1 MKKILIFICII
12 LFALPLFATN
22 NCLDFDGNQAEVNI
36 PNHSSLN
43 PGSNGLTIEAW
54 INTSNNANN
63 WPMIINKVDG
73 DGYQLFQTKTSN
85 KIAFQIYINS
95 TSYSVWGQVINDGKW
110 HHVVGRRNGNLVSV
124 YKDGVE
130 TAKTVTGANGNLSS
144 YCGLSIANSSGG
156 GNTFIGRID
165 EVRIW
170 NRALSND
177 EILDS
182 MFKELDGTESNL
194 QAYYQ
199 FNQTSGHNLPDLTS
213 NNNNGTLHWAMDN
226 GDWVTSYAPI
236 ATVITKDLTNVRGV
250 WSARTSFA
258 SSIMTISDPDISG
271 NDRIIFGHNDGGL
284 SPNTSDVPGTINRRL
299 NRVWRLEEYGTLTGD
314 VKFDCTD
321 FGICNGSDLRLLVD
335 ADGTFSDATIV
346 TGSYSAPNFTVSGH
360 TFEHSYY
367 YTLAST
373 TSDNTLPV
381 VLTTFTAQYL
391 ENNPT
396 LYWNTQSETDNMGW
410 FVYRNEE
417 NDFTTSEKISEFIEG
432 HGTTSEPHDYV
443 YHDAELEL
451 ISGNRYWYWIQSINF
466 GGAFHRYGPEVLN
479 IPDIPEDH
487 SSPVIPKQYG
497 LHQNEPNPL
506 GIGKETTKISFL
518 LPKTARAEIKIYNIR
533 GELVKDLYKGVA
545 YTDDEVKDIIWDGR
559 DENGILQKT
568 GIYLYQLKVDGKPYE
583 VKRLILLR

>member
-1 MKKILIFICII
+1 MSTK
-12 LFALPLFATN
+12 LFATN
-22 NCLDFDGNQAEVNI
+22 NCLDFDGVQAEVNI

-54 INTSNNANN
+54 INTSNNASN
-63 WPMIINKVDG
+63 WPMIINKTDENV

-95 TSYSVWGQVINDGKW
+95 TSYSVWGQDINDGKW

-182 MFKELDGTESNL
+182 MFIELDGTESNL

-213 NNNNGTLHWAMDN
+213 NNNNGTLHWAMDD

-321 FGICNGSDLRLLVD
+321 LGICNGSDLRLLVD

-432 HGTTSEPHDYV
+432 HGTTSEPHDYI
-443 YHDAELEL
+443 YEDTIYDALP
-451 ISGNRYWYWIQSINF
+451 GDTYWYWLESIDL
-466 GGAFHRYGPEVLN
+466 GGVTHHYNNTAKLVVPDDYEPQ
-479 IPDIPEDH
+479 IPLELPI
-487 SSPVIPKQYG
+487 IYG
-497 LHQNEPNPL
+497 LHQNTPNPL
-506 GIGKETTKISFL
+506 VKGSTKISFL
-518 LPKTARAEIKIYNIR
+518 LHNTARVDLKIYNIR
-533 GELVKDLYKGVA
+533 GESWRTCKEFIQRNSV
-545 YTDDEVKDIIWDGR
+545 WR
-559 DENGILQKT
+559 
-568 GIYLYQLKVDGKPYE
+568 
-583 VKRLILLR
+583 